1 MKRINRT
8 IILSLFVAALFACGK
23 EPEPETV
30 TPGGEVDPEGYTLQT
45 FTATSEDAKTTIDG
59 GVTKWAADD
68 QIKVVLNDGTAV
80 NASLTAGANTTT
92 GTFAGMVPNGKTAL
106 YAVYPAGAYS
116 SVSGSTVNV
125 SVPASQAGTFAAGN
139 IAVAKVGDGNNMAFK
154 NVNAFLVFQLKSGS
168 EVTKVEVTS
177 VDGGAL
183 AGTVPVDCSGD
194 TPTPGAPTGTA
205 STASMTTNGAGTYYL
220 SVVPVSF
227 GEEPAVKHTKGLK
240 MTYYTGSQGNYTE
253 TGVYYLNKNLPIAVN
268 NMFPL
273 GEVDTERNY
282 YVTVGGAGN
291 RTGMDWANAFNASD
305 MKKRV
310 ILAGTDADTDAAKL
324 AAIDGATFHMGAGE
338 YDLGNSPII
347 RLNESGAN
355 PVVLTF
361 KGGYPAAGGT
371 QDLSLYRADFVGDNN
386 HQALR
391 LRGVMN
397 VSFEGIGF
405 TKGVIR
411 ADNQGTLDLNASG
424 EGTTLN
430 VSMSYCFIGNNK
442 NASADDATH
451 EDHNQGAGLY
461 LYNVSSFTAD
471 HVTFDNNSAYAC
483 SAAFIRDCNPV
494 FTNCT
499 FSNNVAYNKA
509 AAVYTTGTSNSS
521 VSASFT
527 NCTFED
533 NESLAY
539 QGAALQQNKGNNS
552 FTNCTFT
559 NNDSVDSAASGSDVG
574 YGGAINVSSGD
585 LTITGGTFSGNDG
598 IWGGAIM
605 YSCSN
610 TLSISGTTFSGNT
623 AKDGGALELGKGTV
637 NITNCTFTD
646 NEAFNDDADRTGE
659 GEGAITYGYG
669 GAIDAYSSVA
679 LSISGGSFSG
689 NVAWR
694 GGAINSNTS
703 GGVTVTGT
711 TFTDNG
717 NANTRG
723 GGAAYTKQAT
733 TFNNCTMGTASH
745 GNQAK
750 YGGAIEI
757 VGGTTTVN
765 GGSFES
771 NSSTGEGGAIS
782 AEASLTVAKFNDS
795 PASFINNYSG
805 VSGGAV
811 HAEAGTVSFEGA
823 VFSGNSADTRGG
835 AIHSTRNITLT
846 DCTVSGNHAKWGGA
860 IVVRNTKNL
869 WIHGGTIENNYANTG
884 GAILVDQ
891 NSNIFIDKNNGVG
904 AVFSGNHTG
913 NNTGAYGGAI
923 RVESYNSTF
932 SCDGASFNGNYTTY
946 DGESE
951 AFGGAISIIAAQS
964 GVHADINDCV
974 FDGNYSAGGGAPA
987 LSYQSGSANGDGTG
1001 YLRVSNTVFRDNH
1014 CDYTGSNN
1022 DNYGRHGGAVR
1033 LGHDATPSYFDNCTF
1048 TGNYTKM
1055 ASSKTLSTWGGAVT
1069 YYADGM
1075 AYFNHCH
1082 FENNHATRGGAISA
1096 YNCTA
1101 SGLYLNGCSF
1111 SGNYISF
1118 YYGTTIYV
1126 EKTKYFCM
1134 NNCSFSDD
1142 TYTTRSGGDEANWIC
1157 IDGDSS
1163 AKALE
1168 ECVISNCSI
1177 IGSARSTSSLNLL
1190 TNGQELIYI
1199 LNMKSGS
1206 KSYLINNCIIASGT
1220 EQYAWWTNAVDAVGY
1235 NNVYSAKGNTGG
1247 SYTANSDTGNKTY
1260 ANLGS
1265 PAWNST
1271 THVWPWN
1278 GTLSGGYT
1286 AISASDFATRM
1297 NTASSSFKAW
1307 LEDTGDLGKDQ
1318 LGNDRG
1324 SGSWRP
1330 GAYQN

>member
-1 MKRINRT
+1 
-8 IILSLFVAALFACGK
+8 
-23 EPEPETV
+23 
-30 TPGGEVDPEGYTLQT
+30 
-45 FTATSEDAKTTIDG
+45 
-59 GVTKWAADD
+59 
-68 QIKVVLNDGTAV
+68 
-80 NASLTAGANTTT
+80 
-92 GTFAGMVPNGKTAL
+92 
-106 YAVYPAGAYS
+106 
-116 SVSGSTVNV
+116 
-125 SVPASQAGTFAAGN
+125 
-139 IAVAKVGDGNNMAFK
+139 
-154 NVNAFLVFQLKSGS
+154 
-168 EVTKVEVTS
+168 
-177 VDGGAL
+177 
-183 AGTVPVDCSGD
+183 
-194 TPTPGAPTGTA
+194 
-205 STASMTTNGAGTYYL
+205 
-220 SVVPVSF
+220 
-227 GEEPAVKHTKGLK
+227 
-240 MTYYTGSQGNYTE
+240 
-253 TGVYYLNKNLPIAVN
+253 
-268 NMFPL
+268 
-273 GEVDTERNY
+273 
-282 YVTVGGAGN
+282 
-291 RTGMDWANAFNASD
+291 MDWANAFSASD
-305 MKKRV
+305 MKKRLT
-310 ILAGTDADTDAAKL
+310 LAGSDADMDAAKL
-324 AAIDGATFHMGAGE
+324 AAVNGATFHMGAGE
-338 YDLGNSPII
+338 YDFGNSPYI
-347 RLNESGAN
+347 RLNESGAT
-355 PVVLTF
+355 PVVLNF
-361 KGGYPAAGGT
+361 KGGYPASGGS

-386 HQALR
+386 HDALK
-391 LRGVMN
+391 LRGVMD

-405 TKGVIR
+405 TKSVIR
-411 ADNQGTLDLNASG
+411 ADNDGALNLDASG
-424 EGTTLN
+424 ESSTLN
-430 VSMSYCFIGNNK
+430 VSMSYCFVGNNK
-442 NASADDATH
+442 NASADDDTH
-451 EDHNQGAGLY
+451 ADTNKGAGLY
-461 LYNVSSFTAD
+461 LHSVSSFTAD

-483 SAAFIRDCNPV
+483 SAVIVRDCNPV

-509 AAVYTTGTSNSS
+509 AAVYTTGTDNNS

-527 NCTFED
+527 NCSFEN

-539 QGAALQQNKGNNS
+539 QGAALQQNKGTNS

-559 NNDSVDSAASGSDVG
+559 NNDAVDSAASGTDVG
-574 YGGAINVSSGD
+574 YGGAINVSSGN
-585 LTITGGTFSGNDG
+585 LTITDCSFSGNDG
-598 IWGGAIM
+598 LWGGAIM

-610 TLSISGTTFSGNT
+610 TLSISGTTFSANT

-637 NITNCTFTD
+637 NISDCIFTD
-646 NEAFNDDADRTGE
+646 NEAFNDSAERTGSGE
-659 GEGAITYGYG
+659 GEVTYGYG

-679 LSISGGSFSG
+679 LTITGGSFSG

-745 GNQAK
+745 GNKAK
-750 YGGAIEI
+750 WGGAIEI

-765 GGSFES
+765 GGTFQ
-771 NSSTGEGGAIS
+771 NNTSTGEGGAIS
-782 AEASLTVAKFNDS
+782 AEASLTVAKYNDS
-795 PASFINNYSG
+795 PASFIDNYSG

-811 HAEAGTVSFEGA
+811 HAENGTITFEGA
-823 VFSGNSADTRGG
+823 IFSGNSAATRGG

-904 AVFSGNHTG
+904 TVFSGNHTG

-923 RVESYNSTF
+923 RVESKNATF
-932 SCDGASFNGNYTTY
+932 SCDGASFNGNYTIY
-946 DGESE
+946 DGENE
-951 AFGGAISIIAAQS
+951 AFGGAISIIDAQN

-987 LSYQSGSANGDGTG
+987 LSYQSASGSSNGDGTG
-1001 YLRVSNTVFRDNH
+1001 YLRVSNSVFSGNH
-1014 CDYTGSNN
+1014 CDYTGTNN

-1142 TYTTRSGGDEANWIC
+1142 TYTTRNGGDEANWIC
-1157 IDGDSS
+1157 IDGEST
-1163 AKALE
+1163 AKTLE

-1206 KSYLINNCIIASGT
+1206 KTYLINNCIIASGT

-1247 SYTANSDTGNKTY
+1247 SYSANSDTGSKTY

-1265 PAWNST
+1265 PAWDST
-1271 THVWPWN
+1271 KHVWPWN
-1278 GTLSGGYT
+1278 GSGISYT
-1286 AISASDFATRM
+1286 KISASDFATQV
-1297 NTASSSFKAW
+1297 NNGSSNFKTW
-1307 LEDTGDLGKDQ
+1307 LDTTLGVIDKDA
-1318 LGNDRG
+1318 LGNSRG
-1324 SGSWRP
+1324 TTNWRP

>member
-1 MKRINRT
+1 MNHTFKA
-8 IILSLFVAALFACGK
+8 ILCGICLFSFFSCVK
-23 EPEPETV
+23 EDPQIDN
-30 TPGGEVDPEGYTLQT
+30 PGNQDVPEGYTLQT
-45 FTATSEDAKTTIDG
+45 FTATSENAKTTIDG
-59 GVTKWAADD
+59 GVTKWVAGD
-68 QIKVVLNDGTAV
+68 QIKVILNDGSAV
-80 NASLTAGANTTT
+80 NASLTDGAGTSS
-92 GTFAGMVPNGKTAL
+92 GTFAGMVPTGKTAN
-106 YAVYPAGAYS
+106 YAVYPATAYA
-116 SVSGSTVNV
+116 SVNGSTVNV
-125 SVPASQAGTFAAGN
+125 TVAAEQPGTFAAGN
-139 IAVAKVGDGNNMAFK
+139 IAVAKVGENNSMAFK
-154 NVNAFLVFQLKSGS
+154 NINSFLVFQLKDGS
-168 EVTKVEVTS
+168 SVTKVEVTS
-177 VDGGAL
+177 VDGSAL
-183 AGTVPVDCSGD
+183 VGTIPVDCSGSI
-194 TPTPGAPTGTA
+194 PAAGAAASPA
-205 STASMTTNGAGTYYL
+205 STVSMTTSGPGTYYM
-220 SVVPVSF
+220 SIAS
-227 GEEPAVKHTKGLK
+227 GATHAKGVKMSYFAGA
-240 MTYYTGSQGNYTE
+240 TE
-253 TGVYYLNKNLPIAVN
+253 TGVYYLNRNMTIAVN
-268 NMFPL
+268 QMYTL

-282 YVTVGGAGN
+282 YVTESGAGN
-291 RTGMDWANAFNASD
+291 HTGMDWANAFSASD
-305 MKKRV
+305 MKKRLT
-310 ILAGTDADTDAAKL
+310 LAGSDADMDAAKL
-324 AAIDGATFHMGAGE
+324 AAVNGATFHMGAGE
-338 YDLGNSPII
+338 YDFGNSPYI
-347 RLNESGAN
+347 RLNESGST
-355 PVVLTF
+355 PVVLNF

-386 HQALR
+386 HDALK
-391 LRGVMN
+391 LRGVMD

-411 ADNQGTLDLNASG
+411 ADNDGALNLDASG
-424 EGTTLN
+424 EATTLN
-430 VSMSYCFIGNNK
+430 VSMSYCFVGNNK
-442 NASADDATH
+442 NASADDDTH
-451 EDHNQGAGLY
+451 ADTNKGAGLY
-461 LYNVSSFTAD
+461 LHSVSSFTAD

-483 SAAFIRDCNPV
+483 SAVIVRDCNPV

-509 AAVYTTGTSNSS
+509 AAVYTTGTSNAS

-527 NCTFED
+527 SCTFED

-559 NNDSVDSAASGSDVG
+559 NNDSVNSAASSEDVG
-574 YGGAINVSSGD
+574 YGGAINVSSGN
-585 LTITGGTFSGNDG
+585 LTITGGSFSGNDG
-598 IWGGAIM
+598 LWGGAIM

-637 NITNCTFTD
+637 NITNCTFTG
-646 NEAFNDDADRTGE
+646 NEAFNDDAERTGE

-679 LSISGGSFSG
+679 LTISGGSFSG

-723 GGAAYTKQAT
+723 GGVAYTKQAT

-757 VGGTTTVN
+757 VGGTTTIN
-765 GGSFES
+765 GGTFQS
-771 NSSTGEGGAIS
+771 NASTGEGGAIS
-782 AEASLTVAKFNDS
+782 AEASLTVAKYNDS
-795 PASFINNYSG
+795 PTSFIDNYSG

-823 VFSGNSADTRGG
+823 VFSGNSAATRGG

-869 WIHGGTIENNYANTG
+869 WIHGGTIENNYAYTG

-904 AVFSGNHTG
+904 TVFSGNHTG

-932 SCDGASFNGNYTTY
+932 SCDGASFNGNYTVY
-946 DGESE
+946 AGEDE
-951 AFGGAISIIAAQS
+951 AFGGAISIIAAQN

-1157 IDGDSS
+1157 IDGEST
-1163 AKALE
+1163 AKTLE

-1206 KSYLINNCIIASGT
+1206 KTYLINNCIIASGT

-1247 SYTANSDTGNKTY
+1247 SYSANSDTGSKTY

-1265 PAWNST
+1265 PAWDST
-1271 THVWPWN
+1271 KHVWPWN
-1278 GTLSGGYT
+1278 GSGISYT
-1286 AISASDFATRM
+1286 KISASDFATQV
-1297 NTASSSFKAW
+1297 NNGSSNFKTW
-1307 LEDTGDLGKDQ
+1307 LDTTLGVIDKDA
-1318 LGNDRG
+1318 LGNSRG
-1324 SGSWRP
+1324 TTNWRP